1 MAHVNTFASS
11 PAHSPAPSSSSGRDL
26 LDEIY
31 ALSHSTIVHQRAI
44 NNLSEALEILRN
56 SPTTSANLQYAYG
69 RSVTGVAAIKRLR
82 ALHFDAADTALCR
95 GTTETEKPRTES
107 TSRAVFHPPVVTQKR
122 RRRRYFESAYKR
134 KVAQMVREHALP
146 IDIVCRELNLNAS
159 LLRRWLQEFDVEQ
172 ALGSAVPQPM
182 LSEEGG
188 AGAPQELVQQLQADN
203 QLLKKLLAVF
213 VREITHV
220 ADLQDKSE

>member
-11 PAHSPAPSSSSGRDL
+11 HAHSPAPSSSSGRAL

-31 ALSHSTIVHQRAI
+31 ALSDSTILHQRAI
-44 NNLSEALEILRN
+44 NNLSEALDILRN

-82 ALHFDAADTALCR
+82 ALHFEAGDTALCR
-95 GTTETEKPRTES
+95 GAAEKENPRTES
-107 TSRAVFHPPVVTQKR
+107 TNRGVCYPPVVTQKR

-182 LSEEGG
+182 LSAAES
-188 AGAPQELVQQLQADN
+188 ARTPQELLQQVQADN

-220 ADLQDKSE
+220 AALQEKGE